1 MGDRWWEGGRMM
13 YRELDGVTE
22 ELREGDAHKQADKG
36 TIRQTKGWGG
46 QIEEC
51 KEGFL
56 GRDSQREG

>member
-1 MGDRWWEGGRMM
+1 MM

-22 ELREGDAHKQADKG
+22 ELREGDAHRQADKG

-56 GRDSQREG
+56 GRDS